1 MRERFQGVMH
11 GLYLVIFIGLCMSGA
26 VFSQTTGK
34 IVGTV
39 IDKQTNDPLPGA
51 NVIVL
56 GTNLGAAADVD
67 GYYTIINVPA
77 GMQDVQVSVMGYKKM
92 IQKDVLVSVD
102 QIARVDFDLE
112 MEVVPGEE
120 VVVYAER
127 DILHK
132 EVSNSQLVVT
142 ASEMTEAA
150 GIRTINQYLKKQ
162 PGITGE
168 NHLEIRGGSA
178 DQTGT
183 IINGLTLVNPRIGTA
198 SASIPIS
205 SVEQVNLVT
214 GGYSA
219 EYGNFRSGLINI
231 VTKSGDKDRYSGSI
245 NYTRNIPHKKRF
257 GSSLYD
263 PDNVLLRSL
272 FDPEPAFLGTAA
284 VWPQTEFPT
293 EYEDH
298 PQFRGWD
305 RLADAYNRSVPEDK
319 TITPLEMY
327 LWAAWMY
334 MVEPDWNRLKNYAD
348 TSGMEYTVTDA
359 QIQAI
364 KDHAHDPEGSFAD
377 YNVDFGFGGPVPLLS
392 NRLGDATFYLS
403 HQSLN
408 TNYIQPATR
417 NSELTSTTMLT
428 LRSNLTK
435 SLTMKVN
442 GIIRKIKG
450 TTPVM
455 PTSGSVPS
463 LGDENDADSGGGG
476 MLEENDISKI
486 YDQGDVYYWHPTFW
500 QPKDQTVYLGGLTLN
515 QVVNSKTF
523 WDLSVSYAWQKDHA
537 SPKVTRDPTAVINF
551 GPVWLNEMPYGRTF
565 SADTVYNP
573 QDPADYYVHSIFE
586 DVGGEIISATGRRF
600 SAKTGQYH
608 ENSVTT
614 MFRLKYDLSSQ
625 ITRHH
630 FAKTGFDF
638 NYYDLNNDLWVYW
651 AGYDTDYDLRFHVK
665 PWQLGAYVQDQIT
678 YEGIVARLGLR
689 LDYYNSGGVKWP
701 TGNLF
706 EGEAF
711 VEGPEGAH
719 PAMDRYRYEQMSTG
733 HNIAWERFEA
743 IDKAYRDSLGVP
755 FMEKTINHLA
765 LSPRIGVSFPV
776 TERSKLYFNYGHF
789 RSSVPYAEMYM
800 YNYRYSKGQGL
811 NTIGNPNLAPP
822 RTISYELGGSY
833 NLSNEY
839 LITISGFYKDVTGEH
854 TNVNIDGQSISDG
867 YTGRTNNEYEDIQG
881 LEVDLHKSVGK
892 YVTGWVNFR
901 YLLTKSGNVGR
912 EYIYEDPERN
922 SDPNEI
928 YYEAD
933 EDRPAP
939 RPALAA
945 NLNFHVPED
954 LKIGTL
960 GNALLSGWIVSG
972 IFEWEKGEAFTH
984 NPEQLRNVSNN
995 LRWPDYWMLDMKLS
1009 KGFKLMGLQASFY
1022 VDIQNLLNLKVNWMS
1037 HEWCFRSDIDR
1048 NAYLNSLRLPMYEDE
1063 DYEGQMSPSNTYYF
1077 GGDDKVGD
1085 LRPEDVKYE
1094 PLVPN
1099 PDNDPEI
1106 AAANKERIKNKSYIN
1121 NPSNRDLWLYGL
1133 PRDIWFGLS
1142 ISF

>member
-1 MRERFQGVMH
+1 
-11 GLYLVIFIGLCMSGA
+11 
-26 VFSQTTGK
+26 
-34 IVGTV
+34 
-39 IDKQTNDPLPGA
+39 
-51 NVIVL
+51 
-56 GTNLGAAADVD
+56 
-67 GYYTIINVPA
+67 
-77 GMQDVQVSVMGYKKM
+77 
-92 IQKDVLVSVD
+92 
-102 QIARVDFDLE
+102 
-112 MEVVPGEE
+112 
-120 VVVYAER
+120 
-127 DILHK
+127 
-132 EVSNSQLVVT
+132 
-142 ASEMTEAA
+142 
-150 GIRTINQYLKKQ
+150 
-162 PGITGE
+162 
-168 NHLEIRGGSA
+168 
-178 DQTGT
+178 
-183 IINGLTLVNPRIGTA
+183 
-198 SASIPIS
+198 
-205 SVEQVNLVT
+205 
-214 GGYSA
+214 
-219 EYGNFRSGLINI
+219 
-231 VTKSGDKDRYSGSI
+231 
-245 NYTRNIPHKKRF
+245 
-257 GSSLYD
+257 
-263 PDNVLLRSL
+263 
-272 FDPEPAFLGTAA
+272 
-284 VWPQTEFPT
+284 
-293 EYEDH
+293 
-298 PQFRGWD
+298 
-305 RLADAYNRSVPEDK
+305 
-319 TITPLEMY
+319 
-327 LWAAWMY
+327 
-334 MVEPDWNRLKNYAD
+334 
-348 TSGMEYTVTDA
+348 
-359 QIQAI
+359 
-364 KDHAHDPEGSFAD
+364 
-377 YNVDFGFGGPVPLLS
+377 
-392 NRLGDATFYLS
+392 
-403 HQSLN
+403 
-408 TNYIQPATR
+408 
-417 NSELTSTTMLT
+417 
-428 LRSNLTK
+428 
-435 SLTMKVN
+435 
-442 GIIRKIKG
+442 
-450 TTPVM
+450 
-455 PTSGSVPS
+455 
-463 LGDENDADSGGGG
+463 
-476 MLEENDISKI
+476 
-486 YDQGDVYYWHPTFW
+486 
-500 QPKDQTVYLGGLTLN
+500 
-515 QVVNSKTF
+515 
-523 WDLSVSYAWQKDHA
+523 
-537 SPKVTRDPTAVINF
+537 
-551 GPVWLNEMPYGRTF
+551 
-565 SADTVYNP
+565 
-573 QDPADYYVHSIFE
+573 
-586 DVGGEIISATGRRF
+586 
-600 SAKTGQYH
+600 
-608 ENSVTT
+608 
-614 MFRLKYDLSSQ
+614 
-625 ITRHH
+625 
-630 FAKTGFDF
+630 
-638 NYYDLNNDLWVYW
+638 
-651 AGYDTDYDLRFHVK
+651 
-665 PWQLGAYVQDQIT
+665 
-678 YEGIVARLGLR
+678 
-689 LDYYNSGGVKWP
+689 
-701 TGNLF
+701 
-706 EGEAF
+706 
-711 VEGPEGAH
+711 
-719 PAMDRYRYEQMSTG
+719 MSTG